1 MPVTAKLSRRF
12 YDQLGD
18 DVANELVNWFNAVD
32 DTYRN
37 QLREL
42 NELNWERFRAELRAE
57 GAAIRAEMDKRF
69 AVLGTEMDKRFT
81 EMDKRFTEMDKRF
94 TDVDKRF
101 TDVDKRFTEVDKR
114 FTQVDKWFTEIETRF
129 SAIDA
134 GLGSLNDGF
143 PAFEAQIEAKFDAK
157 FAKLETRMYKVMFGF
172 WTATV
177 IPLAA
182 LILALDGAFQR

>member
-1 MPVTAKLSRRF
+1 MPVTAKLSRHF

-32 DTYRN
+32 ESYRN

-42 NELNWERFRAELRAE
+42 NELNWERFRSELRAE
-57 GAAIRAEMDKRF
+57 GLAIRSDVEKRLSEMDKR
-69 AVLGTEMDKRFT
+69 LDTRFT
-81 EMDKRFTEMDKRF
+81 AIDARFTA
-94 TDVDKRF
+94 
-101 TDVDKRFTEVDKR
+101 
-114 FTQVDKWFTEIETRF
+114 IETRL
-129 SAIDA
+129 A
-134 GLGSLNDGF
+134 GIEARF
-143 PAFEAQIEAKFDAK
+143 PAFEEQLHAKFDAK
-157 FAKLETRMYKVMFGF
+157 FAQFETRMYKVMFAF

>member
-12 YDQLGD
+12 YDQFGD
-18 DVANELVNWFNAVD
+18 DIANELVNWFNAVD

-42 NELNWERFRAELRAE
+42 NELNWERFRSELRAE
-57 GAAIRAEMDKRF
+57 GIAIRSDVEKRLAEMDKKLDTRF
-69 AVLGTEMDKRFT
+69 A
-81 EMDKRFTEMDKRF
+81 
-94 TDVDKRF
+94 
-101 TDVDKRFTEVDKR
+101 
-114 FTQVDKWFTEIETRF
+114 
-129 SAIDA
+129 AIDA
-134 GLGSLNDGF
+134 RFAAIDARFERVDANF
-143 PAFEAQIEAKFDAK
+143 PTLEQKIDAK
-157 FAKLETRMYKVMFGF
+157 FARCETRMYKAMFAF

>member
-32 DTYRN
+32 ESYRN

-42 NELNWERFRAELRAE
+42 NELNWERFRSELRAE
-57 GAAIRAEMDKRF
+57 GASIRAEMDKRF
-69 AVLGTEMDKRFT
+69 AEMDKRL
-81 EMDKRFTEMDKRF
+81 DARFTA
-94 TDVDKRF
+94 
-101 TDVDKRFTEVDKR
+101 
-114 FTQVDKWFTEIETRF
+114 IETRL
-129 SAIDA
+129 A
-134 GLGSLNDGF
+134 GIEARF
-143 PAFEAQIEAKFDAK
+143 PAFEEQLHAKFDAK
-157 FAKLETRMYKVMFGF
+157 FAQFETRMYKVMFAF